1 MLIDRLPENDVKYI
15 YINNTKAGRRM
26 KYEKK
31 PNIHNPA
38 FSADSFCD
46 WVQKHMKCFIRENC
60 RWDKPWSV

>member
-46 WVQKHMKCFIRENC
+46 WVQSI
-60 RWDKPWSV
+60 